1 MDLVATLVSAGWASG
16 VNAYLTVAL
25 MSALGRAGIGDV
37 PEELQTDGVLIGAL
51 VLYAIE
57 FVVDKVPLLDSAW
70 DVLHTVVR
78 PAIAS
83 AVGVELGGDMGAVG
97 VEEVFAGG
105 GAGALAFAS
114 HAVKA
119 SIRLAVNTSPE
130 PASNIVVS
138 LLEDG
143 LVAGVTILAL
153 EHPVPAAIIAAILLV
168 LGIALAIFLAN
179 RIRRAARIL
188 RERWAGRAPWP
199 SRATRSRRA
208 SASA

>member
-1 MDLVATLVSAGWASG
+1 MDLVPTVVSAGWASG

-25 MSALGRAGIGDV
+25 MALLGRAGVGDV

-70 DVLHTVVR
+70 DVVHTVVR

-83 AVGVELGGDMGAVG
+83 AVGVELGGEAGAVG

-119 SIRLAVNTSPE
+119 GIRLAVNTSPE
-130 PASNIVVS
+130 PASNIIVS

-153 EHPVPAAIIAAILLV
+153 EHPVPAAVIAVILLV
-168 LGIALAIFLAN
+168 LGIALAVFLAK
-179 RIRRAARIL
+179 RIRRAVAYL
-188 RERWAGRAPWP
+188 RRRWAGRAPP
-199 SRATRSRRA
+199 
-208 SASA
+208 

>member
-1 MDLVATLVSAGWASG
+1 MDLVSTLISSGWASG
-16 VNAYLTVAL
+16 VNAYLTVVL
-25 MSALGRAGIGDV
+25 MSLLGRAGVGDV
-37 PEELQTDGVLIGAL
+37 PEELQTDGVLIAAA

-70 DVLHTVVR
+70 DTVHTIVR

-83 AVGVELGGDMGAVG
+83 AVGVELGADAGAVG

-105 GAGALAFAS
+105 GAGAMALAS

-119 SIRLAVNTSPE
+119 GIRLAVNTSPE
-130 PASNIVVS
+130 PASNIFVS

-153 EHPVPAAIIAAILLV
+153 EHPVPAAIVAVILLATGV
-168 LGIALAIFLAN
+168 ALAVFLWK
-179 RIRRAARIL
+179 RIRRAARYL
-188 RERWAGRAPWP
+188 RERW
-199 SRATRSRRA
+199 RRRGPPRG
-208 SASA
+208 S

>member
-1 MDLVATLVSAGWASG
+1 MDLVSSLVSAGWASG

-25 MSALGRAGIGDV
+25 MSLLGRAGVGDV
-37 PEELQTDGVLIGAL
+37 PEELQSNGVLVAAL

-70 DVLHTVVR
+70 DVLHTIVR

-83 AVGVELGGDMGAVG
+83 AIGVQLGGEMGAVG

-105 GAGALAFAS
+105 GAGAMAFAS

-119 SIRLAVNTSPE
+119 GIRLAVNASPE
-130 PASNIVVS
+130 PASNIFVS

-153 EHPVPAAIIAAILLV
+153 EHPVPAAVIAVILLA
-168 LGIALAIFLAN
+168 LGIALAVFLWK
-179 RIRRAARIL
+179 RIRRAARYL
-188 RERWAGRAPWP
+188 RERFGRSPPPAAP
-199 SRATRSRRA
+199 
-208 SASA
+208 

>member
-1 MDLVATLVSAGWASG
+1 MDLVSTLISSGWASG
-16 VNAYLTVAL
+16 VNAYLTVVL
-25 MSALGRAGIGDV
+25 MNLLGRAGVGDV
-37 PEELQTDGVLIGAL
+37 PEELQGDAVLYGAL

-83 AVGVELGGDMGAVG
+83 AIGVAVGGDAGHAG
-97 VEEVFAGG
+97 VEEALAGG
-105 GAGALAFAS
+105 GAGAMALAS

-119 SIRLAVNTSPE
+119 GIRLGVNSSPE

-153 EHPVPAAIIAAILLV
+153 EHPVPAAIIALILLV
-168 LGIALAIFLAN
+168 TGIALAVFLY
-179 RIRRAARIL
+179 RRA
-188 RERWAGRAPWP
+188 
-199 SRATRSRRA
+199 RRA
-208 SASA
+208 WAALRRRFGRPPAGPA

>member
-1 MDLVATLVSAGWASG
+1 MELVSTLVSAGWASG

-25 MSALGRAGIGDV
+25 MSLLGRAGVGDV

-70 DVLHTVVR
+70 DLVHTIVR

-83 AVGVELGGDMGAVG
+83 AVGVEIGGDMGAVG

-105 GAGALAFAS
+105 GAGAMAFAS

-119 SIRLAVNTSPE
+119 GIRLAVNTSPE
-130 PASNIVVS
+130 PASNIFVS

-153 EHPVPAAIIAAILLV
+153 EHPVPAAVIAVILLA
-168 LGIALAIFLAN
+168 LGIVLAIFLWK
-179 RIRRAARIL
+179 RIRQAARFL
-188 RERWAGRAPWP
+188 RARLGKRAPP
-199 SRATRSRRA
+199 G
-208 SASA
+208 

>member
-1 MDLVATLVSAGWASG
+1 MELVASLVSAGWSSG
-16 VNAYLTVAL
+16 VNAYLTLAL
-25 MSALGRAGIGDV
+25 MSLLGRAGVGDV
-37 PEELQTDGVLIGAL
+37 PEELQTDSVLIAAL

-70 DVLHTVVR
+70 DVLHTIVR

-83 AVGVELGGDMGAVG
+83 AIGVQLGGDMGAVG

-105 GAGALAFAS
+105 GAGAMAFAS

-119 SIRLAVNTSPE
+119 GIRLAVNTSPE

-153 EHPVPAAIIAAILLV
+153 EHPVPAAVIAVILLV
-168 LGIALAIFLAN
+168 LGIALAVFLAK
-179 RIRRAARIL
+179 RIRRAARYL
-188 RERWAGRAPWP
+188 RERFGRSPPPAAP
-199 SRATRSRRA
+199 
-208 SASA
+208 

>member
-1 MDLVATLVSAGWASG
+1 MELVASLVSAGWSSG

-25 MSALGRAGIGDV
+25 MSLLGRAGVGDV
-37 PEELQTDGVLIGAL
+37 PEELQSDGVLVAAL

-83 AVGVELGGDMGAVG
+83 AIGVQLGGEMGAVG
-97 VEEVFAGG
+97 AEEVFAGG
-105 GAGALAFAS
+105 GAGAMAFAS

-119 SIRLAVNTSPE
+119 GLRLAVNTSPE
-130 PASNIVVS
+130 PASNIFLS

-153 EHPVPAAIIAAILLV
+153 EHPVPAAIIAVILLAI
-168 LGIALAIFLAN
+168 GIALVIFLAK
-179 RIRRAARIL
+179 RIRRAARYL
-188 RERWAGRAPWP
+188 RERFGRSPPPAAP
-199 SRATRSRRA
+199 
-208 SASA
+208 

>member
-1 MDLVATLVSAGWASG
+1 MDLVSTLVSSGWASG

-25 MSALGRAGIGDV
+25 MSLLGRAGVGDV
-37 PEELQTDGVLIGAL
+37 PEELQTDGVLIAAL

-70 DVLHTVVR
+70 DVVHTIVR

-83 AVGVELGGDMGAVG
+83 AVGVEIGGDMGAAG

-105 GAGALAFAS
+105 GAGAMAFAS

-119 SIRLAVNTSPE
+119 GIRLAVNTSPE
-130 PASNIVVS
+130 PASNIFVS

-143 LVAGVTILAL
+143 LVAGVVILAL
-153 EHPVPAAIIAAILLV
+153 EHPVPAAVIAALL
-168 LGIALAIFLAN
+168 LAAGAALVVFLYK
-179 RIRRAARIL
+179 RIRRGYSYVRRWLAR
-188 RERWAGRAPWP
+188 
-199 SRATRSRRA
+199 ST
-208 SASA
+208 

>member
-1 MDLVATLVSAGWASG
+1 MELVSTLVSAGWASG

-25 MSALGRAGIGDV
+25 MSLLGRAGVGDV
-37 PEELQTDGVLIGAL
+37 PEDLQQDGVLYAAI
-51 VLYAIE
+51 VMYAIE
-57 FVVDKVPLLDSAW
+57 FVADKVPLFDSAW
-70 DVLHTVVR
+70 DAVHTIIR

-83 AVGVELGGDMGAVG
+83 ALGVELGGDMGAVG

-130 PASNIVVS
+130 PASNIGVS

-143 LVAGVTILAL
+143 MVAGVTILAL
-153 EHPVPAAIIAAILLV
+153 EHPVPAAVIAVVLLV
-168 LGIALAIFLAN
+168 IGIALAVFLAK
-179 RIRRAARIL
+179 RVRRAWRYL
-188 RERWAGRAPWP
+188 RERWSGG
-199 SRATRSRRA
+199 ATGPPR
-208 SASA
+208 

>member
-1 MDLVATLVSAGWASG
+1 MELVPTLISAGWASG

-25 MSALGRAGIGDV
+25 MSLLGRAGVGDV

-70 DVLHTVVR
+70 DLIHTIVR

-130 PASNIVVS
+130 PASNIIVS

-143 LVAGVTILAL
+143 MVAGVTILAL
-153 EHPVPAAIIAAILLV
+153 EHPVPAAIIAVILLV
-168 LGIALAIFLAN
+168 TGILLAIFLAK
-179 RIRRAARIL
+179 RIRRAARYL
-188 RERWAGRAPWP
+188 RERWA
-199 SRATRSRRA
+199 TRRSPPP
-208 SASA
+208 

>member
-1 MDLVATLVSAGWASG
+1 MDLVSTLISSGWASG

-25 MSALGRAGIGDV
+25 MSLLGRAGWGDV
-37 PEELQTDGVLIGAL
+37 PEELQGNGVLAAAL

-70 DVLHTVVR
+70 DVLHTIVR

-83 AVGVELGGDMGAVG
+83 AVGVALGGDAGATG

-105 GAGALAFAS
+105 GAGAMAFAS

-119 SIRLAVNTSPE
+119 GIRLGVNSSPE
-130 PASNIVVS
+130 PASNIAVS

-143 LVAGVTILAL
+143 LVAGVTVLAI
-153 EHPVPAAIIAAILLV
+153 EHPVPAAIVAVILLV
-168 LGIALAIFLAN
+168 SGIALATFLVK
-179 RIRRAARIL
+179 RIRKAWRALRARWGGGGGPPAL
-188 RERWAGRAPWP
+188 AR
-199 SRATRSRRA
+199 
-208 SASA
+208 

>member
-1 MDLVATLVSAGWASG
+1 MDLVSTLISAGWASG

-25 MSALGRAGIGDV
+25 MSLLGRAGVGDV
-37 PEELQTDGVLIGAL
+37 PEGLQQDGVLYAAL

-57 FVVDKVPLLDSAW
+57 FVADKVPLFDSAW
-70 DVLHTVVR
+70 DALHTVVR

-83 AVGVELGGDMGAVG
+83 ALGVELGGDMGAVG

-105 GAGALAFAS
+105 GAGAMAFAS

-119 SIRLAVNTSPE
+119 GIRLGVNTSPE
-130 PASNIVVS
+130 PASNILVS

-153 EHPVPAAIIAAILLV
+153 EHPVPAAMIAVILLV
-168 LGIALAIFLAN
+168 LGIALAVYLAK
-179 RIRRAARIL
+179 RIRRAARYL
-188 RERWAGRAPWP
+188 RERMGGRGGGGLA
-199 SRATRSRRA
+199 R
-208 SASA
+208 

>member
-1 MDLVATLVSAGWASG
+1 MDLVPTLISAGWASG

-25 MSALGRAGIGDV
+25 MSLLGRAGVGEV

-57 FVVDKVPLLDSAW
+57 FVVDKIPLLDSAW
-70 DVLHTVVR
+70 DLVHTIVR

-83 AVGVELGGDMGAVG
+83 AVGVELGGEMGAVG

-119 SIRLAVNTSPE
+119 GIRLAVNTSPE

-138 LLEDG
+138 LLEDAM
-143 LVAGVTILAL
+143 VAGVTILAL
-153 EHPVPAAIIAAILLV
+153 EHPVPAAILAVILLV
-168 LGIALAIFLAN
+168 VGIALAIFLAK
-179 RIRRAARIL
+179 RIRRAARYL
-188 RERWAGRAPWP
+188 RERWA
-199 SRATRSRRA
+199 RRGPPPT
-208 SASA
+208 SS

>member
-1 MDLVATLVSAGWASG
+1 MELVASLVSAGWASG

-25 MSALGRAGIGDV
+25 MSLLGRAGVGDV
-37 PEELQTDGVLIGAL
+37 PEELQTDGVLVAAL
-51 VLYAIE
+51 ALYAIE

-70 DVLHTVVR
+70 DLVHTIVR

-83 AVGVELGGDMGAVG
+83 AVGVELGGDMGAAG

-119 SIRLAVNTSPE
+119 GIRLAVNTSPE
-130 PASNIVVS
+130 PASNIFVS

-143 LVAGVTILAL
+143 MVAGVTILAL
-153 EHPVPAAIIAAILLV
+153 EHPVPAAAIAVVLLV
-168 LGIALAIFLAN
+168 AGVALAVFLAK
-179 RIRRAARIL
+179 RIRRAARFL
-188 RERWAGRAPWP
+188 RERWGRGSPPAG
-199 SRATRSRRA
+199 
-208 SASA
+208 

>member
-1 MDLVATLVSAGWASG
+1 MDLVATLVAAGWSSG

-25 MSALGRAGIGDV
+25 MSVLGRAGVGDV
-37 PEELQTDGVLIGAL
+37 PEELQTNGVLIGAL

-70 DVLHTVVR
+70 DVVHTVVR

-83 AVGVELGGDMGAVG
+83 AVGVELGGEAGAAG
-97 VEEVFAGG
+97 IEEVFAGG
-105 GAGALAFAS
+105 GAGALAFVS

-119 SIRLAVNTSPE
+119 GIRLAVNTSPE

-153 EHPVPAAIIAAILLV
+153 EHPVPAAVVAAILLV
-168 LGIALAIFLAN
+168 LGIALAIFLAK
-179 RIRRAARIL
+179 RIRRSWGYLRARWS
-188 RERWAGRAPWP
+188 RGSPPGGAPP
-199 SRATRSRRA
+199 
-208 SASA
+208 